1 MAGKLLQ
8 VASTTV
14 TTSVSTIDFS
24 TKITDNNVYQLS
36 YTNIIPSSDGA
47 NFNFRVTK
55 SSDNS
60 ADSTSNYDR
69 NAKNLRAN
77 TTFSDTTGNNASEMT
92 INIGGNS
99 TGESLSGTINLYNFF
114 DSNLYSMGT
123 VRAVGRI
130 NDGNCKGFTGA
141 FWHTVAQSNNG
152 ISLFFAAGT
161 IDSGSAVLYKVLP

>member
-1 MAGKLLQ
+1 MAGKLIQ

-14 TTSVSTIDFS
+14 TSSVSAIDLS

-36 YTNIIPSSDGA
+36 YTNIVPSNDGA

-60 ADSTSNYDR
+60 DDSTSNYDR
-69 NAKNLRAN
+69 VAKNLRVN
-77 TTFSDTTGNNASEMT
+77 TTFEDTSGSNASEMT
-92 INIGGNS
+92 INIGGNN

-123 VRAVGRI
+123 VRAIGRI

-152 ISLFFAAGT
+152 VNLFFASGT
-161 IDSGSAVLYKVLP
+161 IDSGTVVLYKVLP